1 MTIFFVNGKLLTVQE
16 LEVIE
21 RPKAA
26 ALALDPIKARI
37 LAELAK
43 PGSAASL
50 AARVGLSRQK
60 VNYHLRSLEA
70 QELVEPVEE
79 RRWGGIKERL
89 MVASAQRYV
98 VSPSALGPIAANPD
112 ESRDRVSASYLIAL
126 ASRVVAEVGGLWRRA
141 RSDGKRLATL
151 SLDTVVSFESPA
163 QRAAFTRD
171 LTEAVTGLVARYH
184 SDVEGARAHRLVV
197 GAYPLPTPTEPSKG
211 EH

>member
-1 MTIFFVNGKLLTVQE
+1 MLE

-21 RPKAA
+21 EPKTA
-26 ALALDPIKARI
+26 ALALDPIKAQI
-37 LAELAK
+37 LAELAT

-50 AARVGLSRQK
+50 AARVGLTRQK

-70 QELVEPVEE
+70 HHLVEPVEE

-98 VSPSALGPIAANPD
+98 VSPSALGPIAANPA
-112 ESRDRVSASYLIAL
+112 ENRDRVSASYLIAL
-126 ASRVVAEVGGLWRRA
+126 ASRMVSEVGALWRRA

-151 SLDTVVSFESPA
+151 SLDTVVSFESPNE
-163 QRAAFTRD
+163 RAAFTRD
-171 LTEAVTGLVARYH
+171 LTETVTTLVARYH
-184 SDVEGARAHRLVV
+184 SDTKGARPHRLVV
-197 GAYPLPTPTEPSKG
+197 GAYPLPTTKKHPKG